1 MNLELVW
8 SQGLGVAQRVD
19 TCTTG
24 PEVVAHDG
32 RIPLE
37 SVGQSV
43 TFIQRTHCLEQSGR
57 GWIWGLGPQ
66 ERQTLPTAILLV
78 PVRTA

>member
-1 MNLELVW
+1 MNSELVW

-32 RIPLE
+32 
-37 SVGQSV
+37 
-43 TFIQRTHCLEQSGR
+43 
-57 GWIWGLGPQ
+57 
-66 ERQTLPTAILLV
+66 
-78 PVRTA
+78 